1 MKTSDI
7 RHIARTF
14 ARRIWIILGSLFL
27 GLGILGV
34 FLPLLPTTPF
44 LLLSA
49 ACYARGSERFYNW
62 LLNNR
67 WFGNYISSYLEGKG
81 IPWKSKV
88 TIIALLWITIGCSA
102 AFAVQSLAI
111 RIILIVIAIGVTA
124 HILFIRTLRQ
134 GKETPQE

>member
-1 MKTSDI
+1 MKTSDK
-7 RHIARTF
+7 RHIASTLT
-14 ARRIWIILGSLFL
+14 RRIWTILGSLFL
-27 GLGILGV
+27 GLGILGA

-67 WFGNYISSYLEGKG
+67 WFGNYISNYREGRG
-81 IPWKSKV
+81 ITWRLKAV
-88 TIIALLWITIGCSA
+88 IISLLWITIGCSA

-111 RIILIVIAIGVTA
+111 RIILIVIAIGITA
-124 HILFIRTLRQ
+124 HILFIHTLRQ
-134 GKETPQE
+134 GEESPQE